1 MKLSLQ
7 SIFANSVFRWWIVG
21 IGFTI
26 ATIPLLHFFEKDL
39 HWTKWIASL
48 GVSAALTW
56 GWLVPMEVIRK
67 FLSSVIVSELLTLL
81 RYLVNDRW
89 VFGHPKPS
97 WTRLWQY
104 HVANFASAIFW
115 VLIYNLLGYLFKIE
129 GAIAVV
135 IATTCSVGL
144 SMATNFLWIWRAKV
158 SRNYNLFKS
167 KSSKTKSQ
175 LSLKN
180 RRDYWR

>member
-7 SIFANSVFRWWIVG
+7 SIFANSVVRWWIVG

-26 ATIPLLHFFEKDL
+26 ASIPLLHFFEKDL
-39 HWTKWIASL
+39 HISKLI
-48 GVSAALTW
+48 
-56 GWLVPMEVIRK
+56 
-67 FLSSVIVSELLTLL
+67 SSIVVSELLTLL

-104 HVANFASAIFW
+104 HVANASSFVLW
-115 VLIYNLLGYLFKIE
+115 VIIYNLLGYLFKIE

-135 IATTCSVGL
+135 IATAFSVGL
-144 SMATNFLWIWRAKV
+144 SMATNFLWIWRSKL
-158 SRNYNLFKS
+158 SRDYNPSQS
-167 KSSKTKSQ
+167 KSPKTKSQ

-180 RRDYWR
+180 RRDYWRK